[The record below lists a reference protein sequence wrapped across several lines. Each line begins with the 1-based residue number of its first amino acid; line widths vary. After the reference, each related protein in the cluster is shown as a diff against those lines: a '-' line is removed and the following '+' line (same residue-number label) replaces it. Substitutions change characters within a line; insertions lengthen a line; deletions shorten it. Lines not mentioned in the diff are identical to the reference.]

1 MCKKLWLSEAIEKY
15 GVRFP
20 KGRVNV
26 INSHAGS
33 GKSRFIYKELL
44 ENPQKY
50 MDIKENPRWIYLTDT
65 NALKQ
70 SIMSDLSLTPIEKK
84 RKIDLYFTKTMSYC
98 EFCNRCRDKSIDIE
112 SYDFIICDEIQNL
125 FNYALKFTKE
135 DDQGYRVGIFLLLN
149 ACSKVTIISLSATFD
164 DVEEYY
170 EKLIKKTKADVYYN
184 KQLRLFRK
192 VFSKEQLENIM
203 CYKEQETYRVKNPLD
218 FLKVYDFN
226 ENPSEKIFIG
236 VSQIRQAK
244 KICEW
249 LTRNGISSIYLSSK
263 SSHDN
268 VPYEIKRINKMDISA
283 EDKEFKINEAK
294 NHLMTEEQLTF
305 MKQLLSD
312 KIDDKE
318 NQLRGQLQEYRVL
331 ICTQAYETGINV
343 YDESVGIVILAFSKK
358 TTVKQFRSRIRH
370 DIRLLVCMPS
380 KDDSNVDFTDIPPSI
395 DEKYFNIPID
405 DSTKKELVSQYG
417 FLNGK
422 NETSFKSVKEYFEK
436 HGFVFATVDKELRLF
451 HSEDELKEYKA
462 SKKEAKKMAKREV
475 RIDETR
481 KYLDNIIG
489 VDLNKE
495 KQEELVNFINL
506 RDNKGNLLKSTKLLT
521 PYLLEYYDIQL
532 ISKQKRI
539 NGVRERVWILSY

>member
-1 MCKKLWLSEAIEKY
+1 
-15 GVRFP
+15 
-20 KGRVNV
+20 
-26 INSHAGS
+26 
-33 GKSRFIYKELL
+33 
-44 ENPQKY
+44 
-50 MDIKENPRWIYLTDT
+50 
-65 NALKQ
+65 
-70 SIMSDLSLTPIEKK
+70 
-84 RKIDLYFTKTMSYC
+84 
-98 EFCNRCRDKSIDIE
+98 
-112 SYDFIICDEIQNL
+112 
-125 FNYALKFTKE
+125 
-135 DDQGYRVGIFLLLN
+135 
-149 ACSKVTIISLSATFD
+149 
-164 DVEEYY
+164 
-170 EKLIKKTKADVYYN
+170 
-184 KQLRLFRK
+184 
-192 VFSKEQLENIM
+192 
-203 CYKEQETYRVKNPLD
+203 
-218 FLKVYDFN
+218 
-226 ENPSEKIFIG
+226 
-236 VSQIRQAK
+236 
-244 KICEW
+244 
-249 LTRNGISSIYLSSK
+249 
-263 SSHDN
+263 
-268 VPYEIKRINKMDISA
+268 MDISA

-318 NQLRGQLQEYRVL
+318 NPLRGQLQEYRVL

>member
-1 MCKKLWLSEAIEKY
+1 MKKLWLSEAIERY
-15 GVRFP
+15 GIKFP
-20 KGRVNV
+20 KGRINV
-26 INSHAGS
+26 INSFAGS

-50 MDIKENPRWIYLTDT
+50 MDVKENPRWIYLTDT

-70 SIMSDLSLTPIEKK
+70 SIMSDLNLTPIEKK
-84 RKIDLYFTKTMSYC
+84 RKIDLYYTKTMSYC
-98 EFCNRCRDKSIDIE
+98 EFCNRCSNKSIDIE

-125 FNYALKFTKE
+125 FNYASKFTKK
-135 DDQGYRVGIFLLLN
+135 DDDGYRVGIFLLLN

-184 KQLRLFRK
+184 KQLRLFHK
-192 VFSKEQLENIM
+192 VFSQEQLENIM
-203 CYKEQETYRVKNPLD
+203 CYKEQETYYVKNPLD
-218 FLKVYDFN
+218 FLKVYDFDA
-226 ENPSEKIFIG
+226 NPYEKIFIG
-236 VSQIRQAK
+236 VSLVRQAK
-244 KICEW
+244 RMCEW
-249 LTRNGISSIYLSSK
+249 LTRKGIPSIYLSSK
-263 SSHDN
+263 SAHDN
-268 VPYEIKRINKMDISA
+268 VPYEIKRINKMDIPDK
-283 EDKEFKINEAK
+283 DKEAEINKAK
-294 NHLMTEEQLTF
+294 SHLMTEEQLTF

-312 KIDDKE
+312 KIDFEE
-318 NQLRGQLQEYRVL
+318 NPLRGQLQGYRVL
-331 ICTQAYETGINV
+331 ICTQAYETGINIH
-343 YDESVGIVILAFSKK
+343 DESVGIVILAFSKK

-405 DSTKKELVSQYG
+405 DSIKEELKSQYG
-417 FLNGK
+417 FLNDK
-422 NETSFKSVKEYFEK
+422 NETSFKAVKDYFGK
-436 HGFVFATVDKELRLF
+436 HGYVFATVDKQLRLF

-462 SKKEAKKMAKREV
+462 SKKQSKKMAKREV
-475 RIDETR
+475 KIDETR

-521 PYLLEYYDIQL
+521 PYLLEYYNIQL
-532 ISKQKRI
+532 ISKRKKI
-539 NGVRERVWILSY
+539 NGVRETVWILSY